1 MIQLILG
8 CHNSIMLSLTY
19 ASTCCLRK
27 LHSSKKFKI
36 FGSAINLVQCGVELG
51 FLLSDLNKS
60 KSMESILHKSN
71 EF

>member
-19 ASTCCLRK
+19 ALCKRSKTNS
-27 LHSSKKFKI
+27 SSKKFKI

-51 FLLSDLNKS
+51 FLSVLQKHLLQKS
-60 KSMESILHKSN
+60 YTQKI
-71 EF
+71 